1 MEFARIWLAFS
12 SISSDTPN
20 DLKTSRLLSIP
31 FDSPSARPSLRACTF
46 MAAKW
51 SSSSSVK
58 TISLACSLISLSGAE
73 FTRRRLIASEMT
85 LSSKSGRQSALPACL
100 SRYSQRSSVVQAV
113 YEVKVV
119 PEYAFTVSGFGYGR
133 KIEDIKVKGPSDC
146 FDISTTLFR
155 GGIEEELEEVTSVQ
169 KWIKHHV
176 QMKVSVT
183 CDDDSLGNIWAYLA
197 RENPEELS
205 VKVNG
210 KEVKSFYGYVY
221 YYLYP
226 VSFVGLNG
234 KIISSQMVEEG
245 ESATLP
251 EAPEEKGYVFTG
263 WDSDDYKKV
272 TDSRTIHAE
281 YEKVESSS
289 SAEGKSSSSKGK
301 TGIVPVGHALQ
312 FSLAAVGRNIQVSG
326 ATVGGAYAV
335 FDMQGRVLRQGR
347 VESAN
352 FDMTF
357 ANAGTYLVRIAGQS
371 ATVRLR

>member
-1 MEFARIWLAFS
+1 M
-12 SISSDTPN
+12 
-20 DLKTSRLLSIP
+20 
-31 FDSPSARPSLRACTF
+31 
-46 MAAKW
+46 
-51 SSSSSVK
+51 
-58 TISLACSLISLSGAE
+58 
-73 FTRRRLIASEMT
+73 
-85 LSSKSGRQSALPACL
+85 PACL

-197 RENPEELS
+197 NESSKELS
-205 VKVNG
+205 VTVNG
-210 KEVKSFYGYVY
+210 KEVKSYYGYVY
-221 YYLYP
+221 YYLFP

-234 KIISSQMVEEG
+234 KIISRQMVEEG
-245 ESATLP
+245 ESATP
-251 EAPEEKGYVFTG
+251 PKAPEEKGYVFTG

-289 SAEGKSSSSKGK
+289 SAEGKFSSSKGK
-301 TGIVPVGHALQ
+301 TGIVPVGHAPQ
-312 FSLAAVGRNIQVSG
+312 FSLAAVGRGIQVSG
-326 ATVGGAYAV
+326 ATVGSAYAV